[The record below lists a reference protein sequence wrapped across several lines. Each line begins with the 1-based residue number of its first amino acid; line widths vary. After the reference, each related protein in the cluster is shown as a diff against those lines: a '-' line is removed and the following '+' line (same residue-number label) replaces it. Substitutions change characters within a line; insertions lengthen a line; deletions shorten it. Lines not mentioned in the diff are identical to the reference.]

1 MLTPQQVQALLDGCE
16 HLRDRL
22 LLAVLYDSGM
32 RIGEA
37 LGLRHNDIAAAE
49 REITVV
55 RRDND
60 NGARAKSIIDADGAG
75 ERGVGAV
82 VCRLSACR
90 IR

>member
-1 MLTPQQVQALLDGCE
+1 MSLKAPKKLPQVLTPQQVQALLVGCE

-22 LLAVLYDSGM
+22 LLAVLYDTGM

-60 NGARAKSIIDADGAG
+60 NGARASRSSTG
-75 ERGVGAV
+75 R
-82 VCRLSACR
+82 CP
-90 IR
+90 